1 MNQVIIY
8 AFKDS
13 NTDLLFNDLSEEYNK
28 DVEIRFALY
37 LNKYDNYNNND
48 EPEIEDNDGGEEI
61 DE

>member
-28 DVEIRFALY
+28 DVQKRFALY

>member
-8 AFKDS
+8 ALKDS

-28 DVEIRFALY
+28 DVEKRFALY